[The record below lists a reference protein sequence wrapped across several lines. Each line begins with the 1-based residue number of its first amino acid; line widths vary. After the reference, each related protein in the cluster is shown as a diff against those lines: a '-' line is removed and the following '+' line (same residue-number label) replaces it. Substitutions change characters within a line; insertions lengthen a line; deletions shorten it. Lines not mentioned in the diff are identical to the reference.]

1 MIPVLL
7 WLALVVAPGDQT
19 KKLSACVQRKDHA
32 CISSI
37 LSSPNKQDSAEYL
50 AMIARACM
58 IVGRPKDAASAIDRA
73 LQMQPGN
80 YDHLMEQGWIYQKSD
95 NQVSAIHSFLMAA
108 QLKPKTPATFYEL
121 GMSFFLLNEYR
132 RAAPHF
138 RHVLALDPNND
149 RAEFMLGI
157 LDIMNN
163 VASEA
168 KPHYERALQ
177 LQPKNPHYLLHYGVL
192 LNQLGQPRKAIEMML
207 EAEKLDPSNPLTHY
221 NLGRVYLESGRFAEA
236 RGELEASIRLR
247 PDLTP
252 AFYKLGTIYRALGNS
267 AKAREALKR
276 YETLKQKEEKEEED
290 PADATLL
297 LDR

>member
-1 MIPVLL
+1 MIRAIL
-7 WLALVVAPGDQT
+7 WLALVAAPSDQF
-19 KKLSACVQRKDHA
+19 KKLNVCVQQRNHD

-37 LSSPNKQDSAEYL
+37 LSSIDKKESPEYL
-50 AMIARACM
+50 ALVARACM
-58 IVGRPKDAASAIDRA
+58 IVGRRDDAANAIARA
-73 LQMQPGN
+73 LQLQPGN
-80 YDHLMEQGWIYQKSD
+80 YDHLMEQGWIFQKSD
-95 NQVSAIHSFLMAA
+95 NQLAAIHSFLLAA
-108 QLKPKTPATFYEL
+108 QSKPEAPATFYEL

-163 VASEA
+163 AAPEA
-168 KPHYERALQ
+168 KPHYEKALQ

-192 LNQLGQPRKAIEMML
+192 LNELGQPQQAIDLML

-221 NLGRVYLESGRFAEA
+221 NLGRVYLENGKLTQA
-236 RGELEASIRLR
+236 RDELEVSIRLR
-247 PDLTP
+247 QDLTP
-252 AFYKLGTIYRALGNS
+252 AFYKLGTVYRALGDR

-290 PADATLL
+290 PTDATLL